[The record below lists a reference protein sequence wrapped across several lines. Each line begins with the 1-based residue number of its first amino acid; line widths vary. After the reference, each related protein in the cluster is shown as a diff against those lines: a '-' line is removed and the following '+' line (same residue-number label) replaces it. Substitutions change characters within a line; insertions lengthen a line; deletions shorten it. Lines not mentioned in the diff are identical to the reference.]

1 MSSCLRVAGDLAA
14 VEEGTQRTLE
24 WLVCVWHRLNDALLK
39 FGLTEDLLGLA
50 TFLACPVDAD
60 DTTSVLQ

>member
-1 MSSCLRVAGDLAA
+1 M
-14 VEEGTQRTLE
+14 EEGTQRTLE